1 VLMDRRVFLTAT
13 VAVLAEPACA
23 SAALPPYRIPI
34 TLTDTRV
41 LVDCMI
47 GANGPYS
54 FVFDTG
60 GTIGLIEL
68 KFAKQ
73 LRLKQLGSSILGLR
87 QGRKAYLI
95 FVVPD
100 LTFGNEV
107 RQPIS
112 TIAGVETV
120 NFGEG
125 AVGSIAAGALTA
137 ADCELDFD
145 AKEWRIYRDGSPDR
159 SGWTQFQKG
168 IFHFGNKNGSAFIAA
183 EATLNGHSF
192 RFGLD
197 TGMPSTMRIYRKTAE
212 KAGLWD
218 APRWSPTAPGGKGRM
233 TRGELNLAGEKL
245 PGVIVTIID
254 NPEWDVFPNGV
265 IGLPILR
272 RFNLATVAKDELLF
286 LRRNGIEASPE
297 RYNRAGMWIDRAGV
311 DARIGVV
318 GPGSPADKAGLKTG
332 DLLLGVQFTKLIQE
346 MFGPAGHEI
355 ALTVKQSGASRD
367 IKLRL
372 EDYL

>member
-1 VLMDRRVFLTAT
+1 MLIDRRAFLNAT
-13 VAVLAEPACA
+13 VAVLAVPERA
-23 SAALPPYRIPI
+23 SAALPPYSIPI
-34 TLTDTRV
+34 TLTETRV

-68 KFAKQ
+68 KLAQQ
-73 LRLKQLGSSILGLR
+73 LKLKQLGSSILSLK
-87 QGRKAYLI
+87 QGRKTYPI
-95 FVVPD
+95 YIVPD
-100 LTFGNEV
+100 LTFGNQV

-120 NFGEG
+120 NFREG

-145 AKEWRIYRDGSPDR
+145 AKEWRIYRDGSPNR

-183 EATLNGHSF
+183 EAALNGHSF

-212 KAGLWD
+212 KTGLWD
-218 APRWSPTAPGGKGRM
+218 APRWSPTAPDGKGRM
-233 TRGELNLAGEKL
+233 VRAELNLAGETFRA
-245 PGVIVTIID
+245 VIVTIID
-254 NPEWDVFPNGV
+254 NPEWGAFPNGI
-265 IGLPILR
+265 IGLPILS
-272 RFNLATVAKDELLF
+272 RFNIATVAKDELL
-286 LRRNGIEASPE
+286 LLKRNRIEASPE
-297 RYNRAGMWIDRAGV
+297 RYNRAGMWINRVGA

-318 GPGSPADKAGLKTG
+318 GPGSPADKAGFKAG
-332 DLLLGVQFTKLIQE
+332 DLLIGVQFGKLIEE

-355 ALTVKQSGASRD
+355 ALTVNQFGTNRD
-367 IKLRL
+367 IKLSL

>member
-1 VLMDRRVFLTAT
+1 MSIDRRAFLNAT
-13 VAVLAEPACA
+13 VAVLAVPESA

-47 GANGPYS
+47 GPNGPYS

-68 KFAKQ
+68 TLAKQ
-73 LRLKQLGSSILGLR
+73 LRLKQLGSSILGLK
-87 QGRKAYLI
+87 QGRKAYPI
-95 FVVPD
+95 YIVPD
-100 LTFGNEV
+100 LTFGNQV
-107 RQPIS
+107 KQPIS

-120 NFGEG
+120 NFREG

-183 EATLNGHSF
+183 EAALNGHSF

-218 APRWSPTAPGGKGRM
+218 APRWSPTAPDGEGRM
-233 TRGELNLAGEKL
+233 TRAELNLAGETL
-245 PGVIVTIID
+245 RGVIVTVID
-254 NPEWDVFPNGV
+254 NPEWGVFPNGV
-265 IGLPILR
+265 IGLPVLR
-272 RFNLATVAKDELLF
+272 QFNIATVAKDQLLL
-286 LRRNGIEASPE
+286 LRRNGTEAPPE
-297 RYNRAGMWIDRAGV
+297 RYNRAGMWIDRAGA

-318 GPGSPADKAGLKTG
+318 GPGSPADRAGLNTG
-332 DLLLGVQFTKLIQE
+332 DLLIGVQFGKLIEE
-346 MFGPAGHEI
+346 MFEPAGHEI
-355 ALTVKQSGASRD
+355 ALTVRRSGINRD
-367 IKLRL
+367 IRLRL